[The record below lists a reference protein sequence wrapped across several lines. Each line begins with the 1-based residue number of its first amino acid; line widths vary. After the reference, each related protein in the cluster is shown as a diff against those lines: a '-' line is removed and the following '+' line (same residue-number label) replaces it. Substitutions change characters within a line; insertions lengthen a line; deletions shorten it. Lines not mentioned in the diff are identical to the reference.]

1 MPAHKALHADR
12 GKVER
17 RDGQLGVPDEAEC
30 AAVGGSFTAEA
41 CAADTA
47 CPTPCSSDVDN
58 DGDIDI
64 HDLLTILSD
73 WGACP

>member
-1 MPAHKALHADR
+1 MT
-12 GKVER
+12 
-17 RDGQLGVPDEAEC
+17 EC

-41 CAADTA
+41 CSADTA

-64 HDLLTILSD
+64 QDLLQMLTD